1 MELPGVELDDARL
14 HGAECRND
22 TEWPDGFLWRKA
34 GVRLVG

>member
-14 HGAECRND
+14 HGAECSND
-22 TEWPDGFLWRKA
+22 IEWPDGFPWRKA

>member
-14 HGAECRND
+14 RGAECSND
-22 TEWPDGFLWRKA
+22 TGSPDGFLWRKA